1 MSNAT
6 LNNDKPGGDIF
17 DAINFV
23 LEKITDHCKKKKYNK
38 RVFVFTNGMG
48 ETSTGIKD
56 LSKIVSKLKEND
68 IKLNIITLDFMED
81 YDLEENTLQ
90 GGVHLEPAQ

>member
-1 MSNAT
+1 
-6 LNNDKPGGDIF
+6 
-17 DAINFV
+17 
-23 LEKITDHCKKKKYNK
+23 
-38 RVFVFTNGMG
+38 MG